1 MFIETNYFFYWKLLN
16 IKNIVLKPNGID
28 LTNCQVKKIEDT
40 LNYKQAI
47 KYFIDLQKLIDL
59 LEENNLTLTFIDEN
73 DFLLVDNTIILIND
87 NCIVDYDK
95 NNYFTIKE
103 TIKPKNYIPPE
114 FKYELPLKLHKS
126 FCYYQL
132 CCLIKS
138 KLLIPLDSI
147 RHTPLYYSINRGL
160 HLEPIKRFLIII

>member
-1 MFIETNYFFYWKLLN
+1 MFIKTNNFFYWKLLN
-16 IKNIVLKPNGID
+16 IKNIIFKPHGID
-28 LTNCQVKKIEDT
+28 LTNCELKKIENQ
-40 LNYKQAI
+40 LNYKEAV
-47 KYFIDLQKLIDL
+47 KYFIDLQNFIYLI
-59 LEENNLTLTFIDEN
+59 EENNLTLTFVDEN
-73 DFLLVDNTIILIND
+73 DFLLVNNTIILIND
-87 NCIVDYDK
+87 SCIINCDK
-95 NNYFTIKE
+95 SFTLTE
-103 TIKPKNYIPPE
+103 TIKPKKYIPPE